1 MFNKSHAVAYSML
14 TYQTMWL
21 KYHYPLEYMWS
32 MLSNENNKEKIT
44 AYILEA
50 KRLGIEVL
58 PPDVNTSDDYFT
70 IDTADYIDG

>member
-1 MFNKSHAVAYSML
+1 
-14 TYQTMWL
+14 
-21 KYHYPLEYMWS
+21 

-70 IDTADYIDG
+70 IDTADYIEG